1 MGYCAQGPGH
11 VIKITGTKE
20 RRQSHNAAGDLVEEE
35 EEKNITSSPP
45 STPHPTAP
53 HPKNGFLVFH
63 RFSNGHVSR
72 RQEGGQTGARC
83 ARLHVSSLCCGFL
96 RDDLMPPGVRSL
108 EATPRTGRWKSSDFQ
123 GSVIGAA

>member
-45 STPHPTAP
+45 SPPPTPTI
-53 HPKNGFLVFH
+53 PKKMYFW
-63 RFSNGHVSR
+63 FSTIFQMDTSAVGRGVGR
-72 RQEGGQTGARC
+72 EGGEARC
-83 ARLHVSSLCCGFL
+83 GYMCRPFVVASSA
-96 RDDLMPPGVRSL
+96 M
-108 EATPRTGRWKSSDFQ
+108 
-123 GSVIGAA
+123 I

>member
-45 STPHPTAP
+45 STPNPTP
-53 HPKNGFLVFH
+53 PKKWIFGFPP
-63 RFSNGHVSR
+63 FSKWT
-72 RQEGGQTGARC
+72 RQPLAGVEGGGRDAHGYMCRPFVV
-83 ARLHVSSLCCGFL
+83 ASSA
-96 RDDLMPPGVRSL
+96 M
-108 EATPRTGRWKSSDFQ
+108 
-123 GSVIGAA
+123 I

>member
-45 STPHPTAP
+45 PHPTP
-53 HPKNGFLVFH
+53 PKKWNFGFPPFFKWTCQLSAGEGVWVGGGH
-63 RFSNGHVSR
+63 RGEMGTTTCVVS
-72 RQEGGQTGARC
+72 
-83 ARLHVSSLCCGFL
+83 LLWL
-96 RDDLMPPGVRSL
+96 R
-108 EATPRTGRWKSSDFQ
+108 PR
-123 GSVIGAA
+123 